1 MSSFIKR
8 GMKVLVCIPSYNE
21 FIHSSLVKDILNFK
35 FDYELRFKSGSLI
48 SRIRN
53 EFLSEFVRDKS
64 FTHLLF
70 IDADMFDFSN
80 TLNTMIYSGKKLIGG
95 IYRKK
100 MKIEEYNVNLADCI
114 ENTIRFGDIIRLKHV
129 GGGLMLIHRDVI
141 ENMIKMF
148 PNCRYKHSNG
158 KIYFDL
164 FRVGVVNE
172 RYLSEDYYFCELA
185 GKVGYETYGVLNSEI
200 THHGIMNYR
209 GNFKSYINKILSNSK

>member
-1 MSSFIKR
+1 
-8 GMKVLVCIPSYNE
+8 MKVLVCIPSYNE

-53 EFLSEFVRDKS
+53 EFLSEFVREKS

-70 IDADMFDFSN
+70 IDSDMFDFSN
-80 TLNTMIYSGKKLIGG
+80 TLNAMIYSGKKLIGG

-148 PNCRYKHSNG
+148 PNCRYKHSNA
-158 KIYFDL
+158 KTYFDL

-185 GKVGYETYGVLNSEI
+185 RKVGYETYGVLNSEI